1 MADPGVGPAGPQAGA
16 AVPAATPV
24 ASGSAGPEATP
35 NDVKSSSS
43 GASGTA
49 SSGTAESS
57 SAAVG
62 SGLSGCW
69 KCGKEGH
76 YRSNCPEQKKTKRKR
91 SGGTGVTPGGK
102 QAKTGHTADKTGNP
116 AVTKHQRP
124 VFNWS
129 AATLIVQGKDGQP
142 LTLDKY
148 NEVVS
153 NFVLKEIDLAEKD
166 GTLIDIDQ
174 WKFHQDRVEVKFA
187 NVASTENFRR
197 LMPDHKV
204 LSREKWEEEHVKLH
218 HFTGKIDRNTTE
230 LEKFDRLRWMV
241 DTRRKSM
248 GIPGYFRLE
257 KTICSTPTG
266 TIVLVSCDDEAR
278 TKWQEITG
286 EGVFTI
292 TIPGSGKVIFQ
303 ERSKG
308 KKTLREVS
316 SSLESLSVKTETEA
330 EESPV
335 AQGAPAQGKDK

>member
-1 MADPGVGPAGPQAGA
+1 M
-16 AVPAATPV
+16 PAAMPV
-24 ASGSAGPEATP
+24 ASGSAGPVATP
-35 NDVKSSSS
+35 RAEQSS
-43 GASGTA
+43 GAAVSGAAALGSAGAAA
-49 SSGTAESS
+49 SG
-57 SAAVG
+57 SATVG

-76 YRSNCPEQKKTKRKR
+76 YCSNCPEQKKTKRKH
-91 SGGTGVTPGGK
+91 SGGTGTTPGGK
-102 QAKTGHTADKTGNP
+102 QAKTGNPVDKTGNP
-116 AVTKHQRP
+116 VVTKHQKP

-129 AATLIVQGKDGQP
+129 AATLVVLEKDGQP

-153 NFVLKEIDLAEKD
+153 NFVLKEIDLTEND

-174 WKFHQDRVEVKFA
+174 WRFHQDRVEVKFA
-187 NVASTENFRR
+187 NVASTEIFRR
-197 LMPDHKV
+197 LMPDYKV

-218 HFTGKIDRNTTE
+218 HFTSKIDRNTTMKAT
-230 LEKFDRLRWMV
+230 LDHLRFMV
-241 DTRRKSM
+241 DTRRKFI

-266 TIVLVSCDDEAR
+266 SIILVSCDDEAR
-278 TKWQEITG
+278 AKWQETTG
-286 EGVFTI
+286 DEDFTI
-292 TIPGSGKVIFQ
+292 TIPGSGKVTFQ

-316 SSLESLSVKTETEA
+316 LSLEGLSVKAETEA

-335 AQGAPAQGKDK
+335 AQGALAQGKDE